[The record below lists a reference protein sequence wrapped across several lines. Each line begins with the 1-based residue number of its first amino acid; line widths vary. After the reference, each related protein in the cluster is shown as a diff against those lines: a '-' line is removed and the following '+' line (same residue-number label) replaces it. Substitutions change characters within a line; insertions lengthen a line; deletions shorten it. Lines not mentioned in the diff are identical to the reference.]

1 MSAYR
6 EGYYPILMDADL
18 IPLWGIFTLMI
29 IGLIYGMIISQINH
43 KFRISQIDYAD
54 NILER
59 IIPLGD
65 SIGESNRINSDMAD
79 LMEELIDSAGSA
91 PVAQPQISNLIPSDS
106 PFGVVTNLLLN
117 QWMNHKAHGTKQDR
131 QIYEG
136 ETTLKAESND
146 INTEQ
151 AEVIQ
156 EYSED
161 IGTN

>member
-1 MSAYR
+1 
-6 EGYYPILMDADL
+6 MDADL

-79 LMEELIDSAGSA
+79 LMEELIDVAGN
-91 PVAQPQISNLIPSDS
+91 VQQAQPQNSNLVTGSS
-106 PFGVVTNLLLN
+106 PMEIVTNLVLN
-117 QWMNHKAHGTKQDR
+117 SWMNSRADSNGNEERKGR
-131 QIYEG
+131 EIYEVD
-136 ETTLKAESND
+136 TLKETDNDSITEETQSELESN
-146 INTEQ
+146 
-151 AEVIQ
+151 
-156 EYSED
+156 
-161 IGTN
+161 